1 MSDSQITKKAL
12 AQALKDL
19 MEEKPF
25 SKISV
30 GNICALC
37 NMNRKSFYYHFK
49 DKYDLLHWIF
59 DTEFIEALRSEHT
72 TSDGW
77 EILERICEYFYENRS
92 FYINAFEMEGQDS
105 FQDYLGEI
113 IGMFI
118 ERYFPTMVEEGK
130 NSEFFRKIFTDLFLQ
145 SIESWLRD
153 EQDWPPHEFVSSFRG
168 FLNYSANRL
177 IEFEEKKEIPKTR
190 QG

>member
-59 DTEFIEALRSEHT
+59 DTEFIDALRSEQ

-77 EILERICEYFYENRS
+77 EVLERICVYFYENRS
-92 FYINAFEMEGQDS
+92 FYTNAFEMEGQDS
-105 FQDYLGEI
+105 FRDYLTDV

-118 ERYFPTMVEEGK
+118 ERYFPTMVDEGK
-130 NSEFFRKIFTDLFLQ
+130 NSDFFRKIFTDLFLQ
-145 SIESWLRD
+145 SIEAWLRD
-153 EQDWPPHEFVSSFRG
+153 EDDWPPEDFVQSFRA
-168 FLNYSANRL
+168 FLNHSASRL
-177 IEFEEKKEIPKTR
+177 LEFEEKKDVSKKTR